1 LLRFQSNYILTL
13 SHIANLNSDDN
24 YIKSLNEDI
33 QTIAQSINKFQDNNN
48 NLKKMIAAAEND
60 RQLQQKEYQIVVNE
74 RDFLGQKLIKRNEEI
89 TALYEKIKVLQL
101 ELSKLHSQ
109 YEKKLLEI
117 EKLKATRNE
126 LIEEFVKAESI
137 IRNIFELRVVKI
149 KLDKELILVK
159 NKVSS
164 LTLESKRK
172 LNIHRWTK
180 LEYSDP
186 EKYELISQINAL
198 QKRLIA
204 KSEEVNRKEE
214 LIQEKEKLYVKL
226 KTIVARQTGADMEDA
241 LVKYHNK
248 IKEEADRLK
257 KLKEE
262 IKSYRITIR
271 NYEYEIKRIDGKIT
285 GLKNEWFEL
294 MKKNMQEAMQPL
306 EEYPD
311 EEHNMINEYQN
322 DIDNDIFGN
331 NEEYLEYYKSKMNS
345 A

>member
-1 LLRFQSNYILTL
+1 
-13 SHIANLNSDDN
+13 LNSDDN
-24 YIKSLNEDI
+24 YIKSLSEDI
-33 QTIAQSINKFQDNNN
+33 QTINQSINKFQDNNN

-89 TALYEKIKVLQL
+89 TGLYEKIKVLQL

-109 YEKKLLEI
+109 YEKKLVEI
-117 EKLKATRNE
+117 EKLKSTRND

-137 IRNIFELRVVKI
+137 IRNVFELKVVKI
-149 KLDKELILVK
+149 KLEKELILVK

-164 LTLESKRK
+164 LTIESKRK

-204 KSEEVNRKEE
+204 KTEEVNKKEE

-226 KTIVARQTGADMEDA
+226 KTIVARQNGVDMEDA
-241 LVKYHNK
+241 LVKYQGK
-248 IKEEADRLK
+248 IKEETDRLK

-262 IKSYRITIR
+262 IKSYRMTIR
-271 NYEYEIKRIDGKIT
+271 NYEYEIKRIDGKIG
-285 GLKNEWFEL
+285 GLKQQWFDL
-294 MKKNMQEAMQPL
+294 MKTNMQEALQPL
-306 EEYPD
+306 DDYAD
-311 EEHNMINEYQN
+311 EAGGPTNEYQN
-322 DIDNDIFGN
+322 DIDNDIFGG

>member
-1 LLRFQSNYILTL
+1 
-13 SHIANLNSDDN
+13 
-24 YIKSLNEDI
+24 
-33 QTIAQSINKFQDNNN
+33 
-48 NLKKMIAAAEND
+48 MIAAAEND

-89 TALYEKIKVLQL
+89 TSLYEKIKVLQL

-109 YEKKLLEI
+109 YEKKLVEI
-117 EKLKATRNE
+117 EKLKLTRND

-137 IRNIFELRVVKI
+137 IRNIFELKVVKI
-149 KLDKELILVK
+149 KLEKEMILVK

-164 LTLESKRK
+164 LTIESKRK

-204 KSEEVNRKEE
+204 KTEEVNKKEE

-226 KTIVARQTGADMEDA
+226 KTIVSRQNGVDIEDA

-248 IKEEADRLK
+248 IKEETDRLK

-262 IKSYRITIR
+262 IKSYRMTIR
-271 NYEYEIKRIDGKIT
+271 NYEYEIKRIDGKID
-285 GLKNEWFEL
+285 GLKQQWFDL
-294 MKKNMQEAMQPL
+294 MKKNMQEALLPL
-306 EEYPD
+306 DDFAEEA
-311 EEHNMINEYQN
+311 NNTNEYQN
-322 DIDNDIFGN
+322 EIDNDIFNG